1 MWSPMSTV
9 FSMEPLGIRRL
20 CATALSTTKSA
31 RKSQT
36 HETISRRRR
45 WRIIFERSIF
55 ASSRST
61 GISAATMRLHFELD
75 ELGRI
80 NAGVTRGA
88 EPAVVVLDGG
98 AEILKRKI
106 AERVGVNELTNLLDG
121 LLRADEFE
129 LR

>member
-36 HETISRRRR
+36 HETTSRRRR
-45 WRIIFERSIF
+45 LRIIFARSIF
-55 ASSRST
+55 ASSSST

-75 ELGRI
+75 KLGRI
-80 NAGVTRGA
+80 NACVAGGA
-88 EPAVVVLDGG
+88 EFAVVVLDGG
-98 AEILKRKI
+98 AETVEGKI
-106 AERVGVNELTNLLDG
+106 
-121 LLRADEFE
+121 
-129 LR
+129 